1 MIHLKAE
8 KAQTKLNILHQA
20 VDVINT
26 LEHQVR
32 GKLLSNFWRQEIFQE
47 VCIPERALA
56 TKGLPNLCP
65 CQGIILKEG
74 CTCSLVLLSR
84 LLFLVV
90 LLLLLL
96 DSKDASGGVVNGVAS
111 YS

>member
-32 GKLLSNFWRQEIFQE
+32 GKYWGKCWGKCWGREERMYLWQWMIDKETGRELFQE
-47 VCIPERALA
+47 KYIPDNSWRRTVCR
-56 TKGLPNLCP
+56 
-65 CQGIILKEG
+65 
-74 CTCSLVLLSR
+74 S
-84 LLFLVV
+84 
-90 LLLLLL
+90 
-96 DSKDASGGVVNGVAS
+96 
-111 YS
+111 